1 MGLNFAPCKYD
12 FVYMSERLCSSSM
25 QFEYKDMKNRQNR
38 EKVIDLIGDL
48 PIYVQTFITGRE
60 GKMSARTQYIYIS
73 RIDSFYTWLLE
84 KRFPNREA
92 KSAISLQDL
101 ETLHTEDIE
110 AFASWIRHGNLSSH
124 SRDDK
129 ETTVNNYLSAL
140 NVFFK
145 YFVNRGKIL
154 YNPVA
159 GVERGRVKRHEVIR
173 LDDRQKDQ
181 FFSCIENGDSLT
193 EHQKRF
199 HEKNALRDYTICL
212 TLARTGL
219 RVSELIGL
227 NLEDID
233 FEDCSLTVLR
243 KGNKYDR
250 IFFDDEVADLLAE
263 YLEYRKTLLT
273 DPTEKAVF
281 LVTIGKYRGTRLS
294 VRAVERLVKKY
305 SIAGSPSA
313 GSKITPHKL
322 RATYATD
329 MLQATGNISLVQ
341 KALNHESPRTTM
353 VYADERTIELE
364 KARNILMK
372 RKKGKE

>member
-1 MGLNFAPCKYD
+1 
-12 FVYMSERLCSSSM
+12 M
-25 QFEYKDMKNRQNR
+25 QFEYKDMKNREDR
-38 EKVIDLIGDL
+38 DKAIELLDGL
-48 PIYVQTFITGRE
+48 PGYVQTFITGRE
-60 GKMSARTQYIYIS
+60 GKMSARTQYIYVS
-73 RIDSFYTWLLE
+73 RIDSFYTYLVE
-84 KRFPNREA
+84 KGYFKG
-92 KSAISLQDL
+92 KSKEDIDLRDL

-110 AFASWIRHGNLSSH
+110 AFASWIRHGNLSH
-124 SRDDK
+124 KKIDNK
-129 ETTVNNYLSAL
+129 ETTINNYLSAL
-140 NVFFK
+140 NVFYK
-145 YFVNRGKIL
+145 YFVNRGKIP

-159 GVERGRVKRHEVIR
+159 GVERGRAKKHDIIR
-173 LDDRQKDQ
+173 LDNRQKKQ
-181 FFSCIENGDSLT
+181 FFDCIETGEALT

-199 HEKNALRDYTICL
+199 HDKNALRDHAICL

-219 RVSELIGL
+219 RVSELVGL
-227 NLEDID
+227 NISDID

-250 IFFDDEVADLLAE
+250 LFFDDEVSELLQE
-263 YLEYRKTLLT
+263 YLEYRKSVLV

-281 LVTIGKYRGTRLS
+281 LVTIGKYKGTRLS

-305 SIAGSPSA
+305 AVAGAPSA
-313 GSKITPHKL
+313 GSKISPHKL

-364 KARNILMK
+364 RVRNVLL
-372 RKKGKE
+372 RK